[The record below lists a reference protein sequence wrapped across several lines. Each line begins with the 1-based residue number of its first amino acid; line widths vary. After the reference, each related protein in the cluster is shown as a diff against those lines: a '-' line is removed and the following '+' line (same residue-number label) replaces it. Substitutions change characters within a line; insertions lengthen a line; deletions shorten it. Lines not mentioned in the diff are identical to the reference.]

1 MRAITV
7 RQPWAWQIIHQGKNV
22 ENRTRNIAG
31 KYRGPVAIHAGL
43 QPDKEALR
51 RLPKRAPEWVT
62 APRVFDYGV
71 ILGVVDLV
79 DVHYAHSCLTRRDGL
94 ALVGPAEPCCG
105 QWAQRDVY
113 HLVLANARPISKN
126 PVADPGIPCRGALG
140 LWTPPADVVA
150 RLESLADPGHDSQVL
165 DALDAIE
172 LADAAEVSR

>member
-7 RQPWAWQIIHQGKNV
+7 RQPWAWQIIHQGKNI

-43 QPDKEALR
+43 QPDQEALR
-51 RLPKRAPEWVT
+51 RLPAHAPEWVT

-79 DVHYAHSCLTRRDGL
+79 DVHESHPVAGCRETAGL
-94 ALVGPAEPCCG
+94 CSRWAELG
-105 QWAQRDVY
+105 GF
-113 HLVLANARPISKN
+113 HLVLANPRPVTDN

-140 LWTPPADVVA
+140 LWTPPADIVA
-150 RLESLADPGHDSQVL
+150 RLE
-165 DALDAIE
+165 AL
-172 LADAAEVSR
+172 L

>member
-7 RQPWAWQIIHQGKNV
+7 RQPWAWQIIHQGKNI
-22 ENRTRNIAG
+22 ENRARNIAG
-31 KYRGPVAIHAGL
+31 KYRGPLAIHAGL
-43 QPDKEALR
+43 RPDQEALR

-79 DVHYAHSCLTRRDGL
+79 DVHEAHLL
-94 ALVGPAEPCCG
+94 AGPVEYCCPSGWAERSG
-105 QWAQRDVY
+105 VH
-113 HLVLANARPISKN
+113 HLVLANPRPVSKN

-150 RLESLADPGHDSQVL
+150 RLESLADLGHDSQVL